1 MARKKET
8 PGARLLTDVELELMT
23 IIWNQGRTTVK
34 EVADALPRNRP
45 LAYTSV
51 ASVMKIL
58 EHKGFLT
65 CEKDS
70 HAHTFSPL
78 VEKAAYE
85 ESCLGHVVDNLF
97 DGEPVALVQ
106 RLLTA
111 KRLSAAERR
120 AIEATLRE
128 LLSVKKLASRRTVP

>member
-1 MARKKET
+1 MVLRKRKQ
-8 PGARLLTDVELELMT
+8 GDRLLTDVELELMT
-23 IIWNQGRTTVK
+23 IIWNQGKTTVK
-34 EVADALPRNRP
+34 EVADALPKTRP

-51 ASVMKIL
+51 ATVMKIL
-58 EHKGFLT
+58 EQKGYLR
-65 CEKDS
+65 CRKHS

-85 ESCLGHVVDNLF
+85 KSYLEHVVDNVF

-111 KRLSAAERR
+111 KRLSAAELR
-120 AIEATLRE
+120 AIEATLQE
-128 LLSVKKLASRRTVP
+128 LVTTKKQP